1 MSSLKKISIGAASY
15 DIIPD
20 AITDSN
26 ANYKASCPTIS
37 SNTTVEVAS
46 NKTTVINSA
55 STDTQ
60 YPSAKAVFTAIQN
73 ASREGSFASNI
84 GTTNGSAYVPLV
96 STGGM
101 FSTTYLQ
108 NLSIPNN
115 KRMDVISG
123 GTSSTIGYMET
134 AGTISTLVLQNA
146 TGTAGKITKFDLG
159 ASTEIGDSSEPTSD
173 TTEGQ
178 NGLYGNGTVYIPA
191 TGESDPS
198 ISNYAFKG
206 SIINKAGISNSV
218 MGGYI
223 SSISNGSYAT
233 IGQIFNSPYS
243 NINEIHS
250 YGTISSITLSK
261 LTSASTIERLSIG
274 TGATIGDSTIPTA
287 SETTIG
293 QNGLYGKGNISIA
306 ATGSS
311 TPSTSFYAF
320 TGSIINKAGASSS
333 AQGGYIETI
342 NNNDYATISKL
353 TNALNGHISTIE
365 NSGSIEQMRNT
376 GTIDS
381 LHVDSGRI
389 TTIVGQGST
398 ANINFATSLAA
409 PMWGVVTN
417 GKVNPWQEIPN
428 VATLVSLLNEQTG
441 ILYKYTGSTTT
452 YNGVTYTSGNF
463 YRYEA

>member
-84 GTTNGSAYVPLV
+84 LTSTNTAYVPLV
-96 STGGM
+96 SSGGM
-101 FSTTYLQ
+101 LSTTYLQ
-108 NLSIPNN
+108 NLAIPEN
-115 KRMDVISG
+115 KTISLINA
-123 GTSSTIGYMET
+123 SSGSTVNSMIIS
-134 AGTISTLVLQNA
+134 GTISTLALQNSA
-146 TGTAGKITKFDLG
+146 TNGKITKF
-159 ASTEIGDSSEPTSD
+159 E
-173 TTEGQ
+173 
-178 NGLYGNGTVYIPA
+178 
-191 TGESDPS
+191 TG
-198 ISNYAFKG
+198 SN
-206 SIINKAGISNSV
+206 
-218 MGGYI
+218 
-223 SSISNGSYAT
+223 T
-233 IGQIFNSPYS
+233 I
-243 NINEIHS
+243 
-250 YGTISSITLSK
+250 
-261 LTSASTIERLSIG
+261 
-274 TGATIGDSTIPTA
+274 IGDSTIPTA

-293 QNGLYGKGNISIA
+293 QNGLYGKGNVYIA
-306 ATGSS
+306 ATGSGS
-311 TPSTSFYAF
+311 PYNSSYAF

-333 AQGGYIETI
+333 VHGGYIETI
-342 NNNDYATISKL
+342 NNNDYATINKL

-381 LHVDSGRI
+381 LYADSGRI

-398 ANINFATSLAA
+398 ANINFTTSMAA

-417 GKVNPWQEIPN
+417 GKVNPWQEASTIEM
-428 VATLVSLLNEQTG
+428 LISLLNEQTG
-441 ILYKYTGSTTT
+441 ILYKYTGPSTS

>member
-37 SNTTVEVAS
+37 SNTTIEVAS
-46 NKTTVINSA
+46 NKTTVINS
-55 STDTQ
+55 SSSDTQ

-73 ASREGSFASNI
+73 ASRAGSFASNI
-84 GTTNGSAYVPLV
+84 LTSTNTAFVPLV
-96 STGGM
+96 SSGGM

-108 NLSIPNN
+108 NLAIPEN
-115 KRMDVISG
+115 KTISLINA
-123 GTSSTIGYMET
+123 SSGSTVNSMLIS
-134 AGTISTLVLQNA
+134 GTISTLALQNSA
-146 TGTAGKITKFDLG
+146 TNGKITKFETG
-159 ASTEIGDSSEPTSD
+159 SNTEIGDSSEPTSD

-178 NGLYGNGTVYIPA
+178 NGLFGSGTVYISA
-191 TGESDPS
+191 TGASDPS
-198 ISNYAFKG
+198 TSSYAFKG

-233 IGQIFNSPYS
+233 IGQISNAPYS

-261 LTSASTIERLSIG
+261 LASASTIEHLSIG
-274 TGATIGDSTIPTA
+274 TGTTIGDSTIPTA

-293 QNGLYGKGNISIA
+293 QNGLYGKGNIYIA
-306 ATGSS
+306 ATGSGS
-311 TPSTSFYAF
+311 SYNSSYAF

-333 AQGGYIETI
+333 VHGGYIGTI
-342 NNNDYATISKL
+342 NNNAYATINTL
-353 TNALNGHISTIE
+353 INALNGHISTIE

-381 LHVDSGRI
+381 LYVDSGRI
-389 TTIVGQGST
+389 TTLVEQGST

-409 PMWGVVTN
+409 PTWGVVTN
-417 GKVNPWQEIPN
+417 GKVNPWQEVPN
-428 VATLVSLLNEQTG
+428 VDTLISLLNEQTG

>member
-15 DIIPD
+15 DIIPE

-37 SNTTVEVAS
+37 SNTTIEVAS
-46 NKTTVINSA
+46 NKTTIINSS

-73 ASREGSFASNI
+73 ASMAGSFASNI
-84 GTTNGSAYVPLV
+84 LTSTNTAFVPLV
-96 STGGM
+96 SSGGM

-108 NLSIPNN
+108 NLSIPEN
-115 KRMDVISG
+115 KTISLIYASP
-123 GTSSTIGYMET
+123 SSTVNSMLIS
-134 AGTISTLVLQNA
+134 GTISTLALQNS
-146 TGTAGKITKFDLG
+146 TTNGKITKF
-159 ASTEIGDSSEPTSD
+159 E
-173 TTEGQ
+173 
-178 NGLYGNGTVYIPA
+178 
-191 TGESDPS
+191 TG
-198 ISNYAFKG
+198 SN
-206 SIINKAGISNSV
+206 
-218 MGGYI
+218 
-223 SSISNGSYAT
+223 T
-233 IGQIFNSPYS
+233 I
-243 NINEIHS
+243 
-250 YGTISSITLSK
+250 
-261 LTSASTIERLSIG
+261 
-274 TGATIGDSTIPTA
+274 IGDSTIPTA

-293 QNGLYGKGNISIA
+293 QNGLYGKGNIYIA
-306 ATGSS
+306 ATGSGS
-311 TPSTSFYAF
+311 SYNSSYAF

-333 AQGGYIETI
+333 VQGGYIETI

-376 GTIDS
+376 GTIDW
-381 LHVDSGRI
+381 LYADSGRI
-389 TTIVGQGST
+389 NTLVEQGST

-417 GKVNPWQEIPN
+417 GKVNPWLEVPN
-428 VATLVSLLNEQTG
+428 AATLVSLLNEQTG

-452 YNGVTYTSGNF
+452 YNGIEYTNGNF